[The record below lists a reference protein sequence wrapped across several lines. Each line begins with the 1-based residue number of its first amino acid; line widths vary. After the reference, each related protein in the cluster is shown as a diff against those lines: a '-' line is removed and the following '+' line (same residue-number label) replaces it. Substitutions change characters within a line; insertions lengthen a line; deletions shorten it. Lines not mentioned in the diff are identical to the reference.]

1 MKVLDCQTREVSA
14 EIRSLVMERE
24 DAMLL
29 TSIHGA
35 EYYNALSL
43 IAEIGDVNKFPD
55 SEKLCSYAGLVPS
68 VG

>member
-1 MKVLDCQTREVSA
+1 
-14 EIRSLVMERE
+14 MERE

>member
-1 MKVLDCQTREVSA
+1 M
-14 EIRSLVMERE
+14 IRERE

-35 EYYNALSL
+35 EYYNALLL
-43 IAEIGDVNKFPD
+43 IAEVGDVNKFPD
-55 SEKLCSYAGLVPS
+55 FEKLCFYAGLVPS